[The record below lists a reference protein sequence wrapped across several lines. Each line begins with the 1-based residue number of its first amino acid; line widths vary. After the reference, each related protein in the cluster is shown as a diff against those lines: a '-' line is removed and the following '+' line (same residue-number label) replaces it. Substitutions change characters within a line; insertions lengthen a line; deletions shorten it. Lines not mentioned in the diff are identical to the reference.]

1 MRRSLNFIFF
11 LVFGSMS
18 LASAVAQTNKEG
30 NVKDQEFVI
39 NKDRVLS
46 LPKQNRAFEKLPVLP
61 KPKGMEDLNFDVK
74 PFFIA
79 VPASLIKPNPELKS
93 WEAPELNL
101 YPGALTLGYGNFLSP
116 LVDARYMSTISDAW
130 QYAGKFHHQSFGKGP
145 VRWMEEES
153 KESHTELSGDGSYFL
168 EKAELYSSLSIR
180 RDAYRY
186 YGENLNF
193 AILPNVDFA
202 GPLFDPNQQ
211 LQGNFKLGIRDVEKV
226 GRFGYEGFL
235 VLNGFKDSFLAR
247 ERELGFQGTASF
259 RPNKEVQGNLAVVY
273 YTTETKDQEYDLNRN
288 FLSIRPQGNF
298 SLGDVKLTAGLVLV
312 AENDSLEKPKSG
324 IRMFPVIKSSYQLGS
339 DFTVSASI
347 FGDVQRNTYRSFVQE
362 NPFLGPS
369 KQLLN
374 TVTPLAFAAGVEGLI
389 SDKVIYRGGLD
400 LSRQNNLYFFVNSYA
415 DSSRFELVYDPKV
428 TVVQLQ
434 SSIEISLSEKYS
446 LQAKVDYFHYNLTS
460 QEVAWHRP
468 TWILHMNQRFT
479 PFEKLSVQANLQA
492 MGGLQAR
499 GFETINTIPD
509 TLDVIKLPI
518 VLDLYTYLDYDV
530 SSRLTVFAEG
540 NNLLNRKNN
549 RWMNYPVRGI
559 QGIGGIRYKF

>member
-1 MRRSLNFIFF
+1 
-11 LVFGSMS
+11 
-18 LASAVAQTNKEG
+18 
-30 NVKDQEFVI
+30 
-39 NKDRVLS
+39 
-46 LPKQNRAFEKLPVLP
+46 
-61 KPKGMEDLNFDVK
+61 
-74 PFFIA
+74 
-79 VPASLIKPNPELKS
+79 
-93 WEAPELNL
+93 
-101 YPGALTLGYGNFLSP
+101 
-116 LVDARYMSTISDAW
+116 
-130 QYAGKFHHQSFGKGP
+130 
-145 VRWMEEES
+145 
-153 KESHTELSGDGSYFL
+153 
-168 EKAELYSSLSIR
+168 
-180 RDAYRY
+180 
-186 YGENLNF
+186 
-193 AILPNVDFA
+193 
-202 GPLFDPNQQ
+202 
-211 LQGNFKLGIRDVEKV
+211 
-226 GRFGYEGFL
+226 
-235 VLNGFKDSFLAR
+235 
-247 ERELGFQGTASF
+247 
-259 RPNKEVQGNLAVVY
+259 
-273 YTTETKDQEYDLNRN
+273 
-288 FLSIRPQGNF
+288 
-298 SLGDVKLTAGLVLV
+298 
-312 AENDSLEKPKSG
+312 
-324 IRMFPVIKSSYQLGS
+324 MFPVIKSSYQLGN

-400 LSRQNNLYFFVNSYA
+400 LRRQNNLHFFVNSYA
-415 DSSRFELVYDPKV
+415 DTSRFELVYDPKV